1 MKELNEEEIQRL
13 LEEELSFSAASISDE
28 EEKNLEQY
36 RFLFEKLKEEPKEGL
51 PFGFAAS
58 AKKRLQKQLN
68 RKRDVRFYLAAFV
81 LLSFSFALFYT
92 LLQTINGN
100 AADQFIAVVLK
111 FKWAIVLG
119 ILVFLSILYL
129 DQKLVKERME

>member
-58 AKKRLQKQLN
+58 VKKRLQKQLN
-68 RKRDVRFYLAAFV
+68 RKKDVRFYLAAFV

>member
-1 MKELNEEEIQRL
+1 MKELDEEEIQRL

-58 AKKRLQKQLN
+58 VKKRLQKQLN
-68 RKRDVRFYLAAFV
+68 RKKDARFYLAAFV

>member
-58 AKKRLQKQLN
+58 VKKRLQKQLN